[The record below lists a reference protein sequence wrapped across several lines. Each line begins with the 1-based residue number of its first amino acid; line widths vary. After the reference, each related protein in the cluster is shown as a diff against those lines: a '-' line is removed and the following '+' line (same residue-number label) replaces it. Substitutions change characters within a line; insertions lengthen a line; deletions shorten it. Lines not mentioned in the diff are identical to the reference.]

1 MGCRA
6 DVAGILGDLCTF
18 EGHLPTGSPLS
29 PILAYY
35 SYHDMWAEIAAFC
48 TAKGYTLTVY
58 VDDVTISG
66 AKVPVADVWHVRRMI
81 HRTGLRYHKL
91 KHYVDRPAEITGV
104 VVRDGKVVVPNRQR
118 LKHRK
123 TRLALQQPG
132 SGDQRLKGRLSGLA
146 GQMRQI
152 DSMNEPG

>member
-91 KHYVDRPAEITGV
+91 KHYVDRPAEITG
-104 VVRDGKVVVPNRQR
+104 RSEE
-118 LKHRK
+118 H
-123 TRLALQQPG
+123 TSALQ
-132 SGDQRLKGRLSGLA
+132 SLMRISYAVFCLKKKRI
-146 GQMRQI
+146 RQHNS
-152 DSMNEPG
+152 DKRVYTRSREP